1 MKKLLVLLFAL
12 LLSNT
17 AVFSQNAY
25 KVLRS
30 APNRVG
36 KIATLSTPRIT
47 RHLTA
52 PKSSAKLAQQ
62 VVALNAPKYTNVY
75 FRNTTFK
82 NKYWPAT
89 TVPQVVISTEFKVP
103 LLREPST
110 LWGSYRYLKELV
122 RLSQEP
128 GAVAKGY
135 ERKWR
140 KIRDV
145 ATYRGVHHIVNK
157 STLKEIY
164 TRKKIKSQNN
174 HKPYPVHL
182 GEMQNDAPGI
192 IHPFHGNPEFAPMFH
207 NINHQLALYD
217 EGGVRAIILDYFDHM
232 QELHK
237 LYPNEAP
244 AIYQEMVDNTLKEA
258 QLWAETYRLRWK

>member
-145 ATYRGVHHIVNK
+145 ATYRGVHHIVNTI
-157 STLKEIY
+157 SFKEID
-164 TRKKIKSQNN
+164 TR
-174 HKPYPVHL
+174 
-182 GEMQNDAPGI
+182 
-192 IHPFHGNPEFAPMFH
+192 
-207 NINHQLALYD
+207 
-217 EGGVRAIILDYFDHM
+217 
-232 QELHK
+232 
-237 LYPNEAP
+237 
-244 AIYQEMVDNTLKEA
+244 
-258 QLWAETYRLRWK
+258 

>member
-1 MKKLLVLLFAL
+1 MKKLLVILITLV
-12 LLSNT
+12 LSNT

-30 APNRVG
+30 APTRVG
-36 KIATLSTPRIT
+36 KIETLAVPRFT
-47 RHLTA
+47 RHITVPA
-52 PKSSAKLAQQ
+52 NQAKLATK
-62 VVALNAPKYTNVY
+62 VAQLYSANPAKGY
-75 FRNTTFK
+75 FRSTTFSNKHWPNTTVKQF
-82 NKYWPAT
+82 
-89 TVPQVVISTEFKVP
+89 VISTAFKAP
-103 LLREPST
+103 ILREPST

-174 HKPYPVHL
+174 HKPYPVKL

-192 IHPFHGNPEFAPMFH
+192 IHPFHGNPEYAPMFH

-217 EGGVRAIILDYFDHM
+217 EGGVRAIILDYFNNM

-244 AIYQEMVDNTLKEA
+244 VIYQEMVDNTLKEA
-258 QLWAETYRLRWK
+258 ELWAATYRLRWK